1 MPVISLVPY
10 KRGGSGAD
18 IEPLTYY
25 STNDYIPKQL
35 VKPEIGATFQYIV
48 LYGYG
53 YGNELKLI
61 DTDLTIS
68 VDTYGNY
75 GVTYKGTYYPLGDAQ
90 TPVIFKLPEPYT
102 ISAQATIGGSLNSR
116 MILATGGVIDTS
128 KIVKTTGAS
137 LPGTPVTMAK
147 GASIRYIRIKDKTQ
161 TYTDVQMYNSGY
173 NDAYSFLLQPY
184 NGLIKIGNYQDSQA
198 VNDDIYDL
206 GDEITIPNFD
216 PTWYGCNIDI
226 QWNVGAA
233 MDFSK

>member
-1 MPVISLVPY
+1 MAIINLLPRKI
-10 KRGGSGAD
+10 GGGGGTD
-18 IEPLTYY
+18 IQPLTYY

-48 LYGYG
+48 LYGYE
-53 YGNELKLI
+53 YGSDLELV
-61 DTDLTIS
+61 DTNLTIS
-68 VDTYGNY
+68 VESGGY
-75 GVTYKGTYYPLGDAQ
+75 GVTYKGVYYPLGDAQ

-102 ISAQATIGGSLNSR
+102 ISAQATIGSRLNAR

-147 GASIRYIRIKDKTQ
+147 GASIRYIRIKDKARI
-161 TYTDVQMYNSGY
+161 YTDVQMDNSGY
-173 NDAYSFLLQPY
+173 PDAYSFLLQPY

-206 GDEITIPNFD
+206 GDELTIPNFD
-216 PTWYGCNIDI
+216 PTWYGCNVDI

>member
-48 LYGYG
+48 LYGSDYG
-53 YGNELKLI
+53 GDEFKVI

-68 VDTYGNY
+68 VDNGTY
-75 GVTYKGTYYPLGDAQ
+75 GVTYRGVYYPLGDAQ
-90 TPVIFKLPEPYT
+90 RPVIFKLPEPYT
-102 ISAQATIGGSLNSR
+102 LSAQATIGNRLNAR

-137 LPGTPVTMAK
+137 LPGTAVTMAR
-147 GASIRYIRIKDKTQ
+147 GASIRYIRIKDKSQ

-173 NDAYSFLLQPY
+173 PDAYSFLLQPY
-184 NGLIKIGNYQDSQA
+184 NGKIHIGNFVDDQA
-198 VNDDIYDL
+198 VNNDVYDL
-206 GDEITIPNFD
+206 GDELTIPNFD
-216 PTWYGCNIDI
+216 PAWYGCEVDI